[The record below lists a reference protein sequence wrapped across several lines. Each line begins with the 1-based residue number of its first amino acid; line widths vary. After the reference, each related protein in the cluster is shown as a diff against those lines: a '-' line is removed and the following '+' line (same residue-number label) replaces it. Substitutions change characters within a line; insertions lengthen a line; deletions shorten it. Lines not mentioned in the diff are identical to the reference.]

1 MTKKRQNDIILVDVV
16 IVFFVIIMQFLKN
29 KKEIFMKRV
38 LSIILTLA
46 MLCCVLAL
54 TACGDENKPSNTTK
68 APGPTGS
75 GTEAPTTASTGVP
88 PLENWEEV
96 AFNKRPGFDN
106 VDFGDKVFTIA
117 VPVGR
122 GDGWENYDI
131 APTDE
136 NSPDPID
143 QAVLQRNRTI
153 EDLYKCTIV
162 QKDAAYPTSEL
173 TNDFAT
179 GRNTI
184 DMVADRYALTGFAGG
199 NYYNINR
206 LNLDLTKDWYDQGFI
221 RDMTIDGK
229 LYALAGDFSIEAYDA
244 TWVMFVNLD
253 VLENNEKTK
262 DVNIFDLVR
271 NYEWTLDK
279 MLELC
284 RYAQV
289 NGGTDEM
296 TLADAEDVFGL
307 VSSSFQIRSLYLGTG
322 NVFVQKTD
330 DASGKSSFQS
340 GFNNQSAVDATDLIL
355 EILADPSVSIPQS
368 YTKVN
373 PAFTNGQTL
382 FVSEVMSHAQSY
394 ADTEARF
401 SIIPEPM
408 LSADQGAYY
417 HNVDNH
423 ASYYAVPKTCADIE
437 VMSNFIEVFAYHSRY
452 ISYREYLNLYKYT
465 YSSAAEDSAEMV
477 DIIVHSR
484 RYDAGYELN
493 WGGFAQTYTSDVT
506 AGNNT
511 VVQNAAKFD
520 RLLQDAAKAYQEK
533 INSYNDGIAS

>member
-54 TACGDENKPSNTTK
+54 TACGDGNTPSTTK
-68 APGPTGS
+68 APVPTGT
-75 GTEAPTTASTGVP
+75 GTEEPTTASTKIP
-88 PLENWEEV
+88 SLDDWEEV
-96 AFNKRPGFDN
+96 AFKKRPGFEN

-284 RYAQV
+284 RYSKV
-289 NGGTDEM
+289 NGGSDKM
-296 TLADAEDVFGL
+296 TLDDPEDVFGL
-307 VSSSFQIRSLYLGTG
+307 ISSSDQVIGLYIGGG
-322 NVFVQKTD
+322 NVFVSKTD
-330 DASGKSSFQS
+330 DENGNSSFSS
-340 GFNNQSAVDATDLIL
+340 GSHST
-355 EILADPSVSIPQS
+355 LA
-368 YTKVN
+368 
-373 PAFTNGQTL
+373 
-382 FVSEVMSHAQSY
+382 
-394 ADTEARF
+394 
-401 SIIPEPM
+401 
-408 LSADQGAYY
+408 
-417 HNVDNH
+417 
-423 ASYYAVPKTCADIE
+423 
-437 VMSNFIEVFAYHSRY
+437 
-452 ISYREYLNLYKYT
+452 
-465 YSSAAEDSAEMV
+465 
-477 DIIVHSR
+477 
-484 RYDAGYELN
+484 
-493 WGGFAQTYTSDVT
+493 
-506 AGNNT
+506 
-511 VVQNAAKFD
+511 
-520 RLLQDAAKAYQEK
+520 
-533 INSYNDGIAS
+533 